1 MLCRFGE
8 NGRRGLWWR
17 GLLVLVAAWL
27 MACGDVSTGLET
39 ERIVAGVDLNQL
51 FAPPTAS
58 ERQQVLD
65 DWAMRD
71 VAVHDVQLVA
81 QARVVLDDVPATL
94 HLLRHTVVGQ
104 QHVGAVIIPDT
115 LQMLAPVLVWLHGGD
130 EGVRLETDV
139 WPLADSL
146 NLSRFVLVVPA
157 FRGEALVYRGFTF
170 PAEGVRNPWDGDVDD
185 ALALLYAV
193 WTRFSIVDTG
203 RVVVLGIDR
212 GATSA
217 LIMAIREE
225 RIRVAIGVAGLTDFF
240 EDFMQQVVEEALQG
254 TIRPIPGLSAFVE
267 QVLVPLKEGQLSM
280 AAARLAL
287 LRRSPVYFS
296 ERLPAGQ
303 WHHGRNDPVVAV
315 AQAMRLD
322 AGRPDR
328 FQVYLYDGEGRDLM
342 SMPGSLERI
351 RGLLQEVIL

>member
-1 MLCRFGE
+1 M
-8 NGRRGLWWR
+8 
-17 GLLVLVAAWL
+17 VLAVWL
-27 MACGDVSTGLET
+27 MACGEVSTELET

-51 FAPPTAS
+51 FAPPTAL

-65 DWAMRD
+65 DWTARD
-71 VAVHDVQLVA
+71 VAAYDVQLVA
-81 QARVVLDDVPATL
+81 QARIQLDSMPATL
-94 HLLRHTVVGQ
+94 HLLHHTVAGQ
-104 QHVGAVIIPDT
+104 RHVGAVILPDS
-115 LQMLAPVLVWLHGGD
+115 LQVPVPVLVWLHGGD

-157 FRGEALVYRGFTF
+157 FRGEALAYQGLTF
-170 PAEGVRNPWDGDVDD
+170 PAEGIRNPWDGDVDD
-185 ALALLYAV
+185 ALALLYAA
-193 WTRFSIVDTG
+193 WARFPIADTG

-225 RIRVAIGVAGLTDFF
+225 RIRMAIGVAGLTDFF
-240 EDFMQQVVEEALQG
+240 EDFMQQVIEEALQG

-267 QVLVPLKEGQLSM
+267 RVLVPLRDGQLSM
-280 AAARLAL
+280 EAARLAL
-287 LRRSPVYFS
+287 LRRSPVYFA

-322 AGRPDR
+322 LVRPNR
-328 FQVYLYDGEGRDLM
+328 MQVYLYDGEGRDLRA
-342 SMPGSLERI
+342 MPGSLERI
-351 RGLLQEVIL
+351 RRLLQDVMP